1 MDKIN
6 VSEVP
11 KIINVVK
18 TPLAFF
24 ALILMMIEG
33 FLAIFAIRSEN
44 TILVLVL
51 MSAVF
56 LLTIF
61 VVTWLIFMR
70 PERLYAPTD
79 FAENEMRKQEIAS
92 EMSKLKF
99 ESKIAQLELIQKAID
114 LTKDLDLETRNRV
127 LELLLSADSQNLA
140 QEKPKSEKDD
150 NNAEQKD

>member
-11 KIINVVK
+11 KIINLVK

-24 ALILMMIEG
+24 ALSLMIIEG

-51 MSAVF
+51 MSAFF
-56 LLTIF
+56 LLTIL

-79 FAENEMRKQEIAS
+79 FADTEMRKQEIAS
-92 EMSKLKF
+92 EMSKLKL
-99 ESKIAQLELIQKAID
+99 ERKIAQLELMQKAID
-114 LTKDLDLETRNRV
+114 LTKDLDVESRNRV
-127 LELLLSADSQNLA
+127 FEILLNADLQNLA
-140 QEKPKSEKDD
+140 QEKVESEKDD
-150 NNAEQKD
+150 KNAEQ